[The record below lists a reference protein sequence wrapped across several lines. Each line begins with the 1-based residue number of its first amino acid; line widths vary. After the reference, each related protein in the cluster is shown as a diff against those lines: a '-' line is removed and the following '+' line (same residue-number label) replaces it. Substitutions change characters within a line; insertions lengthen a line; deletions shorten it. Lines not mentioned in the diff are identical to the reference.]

1 MKKITKL
8 TPEQEAMLPVW
19 RDKWIEIGL
28 KTGNTD
34 WETFD
39 KYMPVCYQKAGLVYP
54 QKVIRVSSPMVG
66 AFASSIANKILKE
79 RGSHTVDDA
88 VHDVVHDVVHDAVGG
103 AVRDAV
109 RDVVDVAVGDVVR
122 GVVHDV
128 VHGVVDVAVRVAV
141 DDVVRVAVDD
151 AVSGAVDDV
160 VSGVVSGAVDVA
172 VHVAVSGAVRDG
184 VGDAVGDVVS
194 GVVSGV
200 VGDVVSDAVSG
211 VVSGAVGGGVRDA
224 VRDAKISWHYWLGGQ
239 FWVGGWWGSPSF
251 VSFFTDVCKL
261 ELSEDIQERATA
273 YRKVCE
279 SVNYIW
285 ANSDFVMVCARPS
298 KISKNTE
305 GRLHSDTDM
314 AIKYPDGWGLY
325 LLNGIRFDEKLWKRI
340 VSFKDSKDMP
350 FDEILK
356 IADVDQRVQAMKYGN
371 VSEFIKHANA
381 TKVDQYTKYRLEDN
395 APINY
400 YLYEFPSGDI
410 FTETVHYLIY
420 DDTVL
425 LDKKI
430 HMQGVPPFKTVP
442 EAGAW
447 KRSNDVFTIT
457 PEDWKNMIIGVH
469 QN

>member
-1 MKKITKL
+1 MKKITAL

-54 QKVIRVSSPMVG
+54 KKVIRVSSPMVG

-79 RGSHTVDDA
+79 RGSHVVDDSVRA
-88 VHDVVHDVVHDAVGG
+88 VNGAVEGVVQGVVQGAVHDAVADAFDVAVRGSVHDVVG
-103 AVRDAV
+103 
-109 RDVVDVAVGDVVR
+109 
-122 GVVHDV
+122 
-128 VHGVVDVAVRVAV
+128 
-141 DDVVRVAVDD
+141 
-151 AVSGAVDDV
+151 
-160 VSGVVSGAVDVA
+160 
-172 VHVAVSGAVRDG
+172 
-184 VGDAVGDVVS
+184 
-194 GVVSGV
+194 
-200 VGDVVSDAVSG
+200 G
-211 VVSGAVGGGVRDA
+211 VVSGAVGDAVRGSVHDVVDDAVRGA

-261 ELSEDIQERATA
+261 ELSKDIQERATA

-457 PEDWKNMIIGVH
+457 PEDWENMIIGVH